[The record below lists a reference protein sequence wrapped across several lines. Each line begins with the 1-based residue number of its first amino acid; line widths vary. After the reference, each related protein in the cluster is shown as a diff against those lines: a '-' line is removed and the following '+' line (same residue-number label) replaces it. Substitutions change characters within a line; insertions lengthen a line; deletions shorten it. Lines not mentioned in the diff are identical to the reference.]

1 MSGHIDPYAVLGLSP
16 GAGQREIRAAFR
28 ALARRYHPDVSGSD
42 PAAER
47 AFKRIVLAY
56 EILGSP
62 SRRARYDRRLH
73 ARWFG
78 QPGDVGSA
86 SFRVEGEL
94 YHSDLGHHSDFYG
107 PGDPITVSD
116 AAGLV
121 GCHPSTLRRR
131 IRLGRLGATFDG
143 RRYWL
148 RRRDVERLVIA
159 PRSTGHRADDRSV
172 VDGAGVRDPADSE
185 TQGRDGRTLRPSVSP
200 VS

>member
-1 MSGHIDPYAVLGLSP
+1 MDPYAVLGLAP
-16 GAGQREIRAAFR
+16 GASQRAIRAAYR
-28 ALARRYHPDVSGSD
+28 ALARRYHPDVNGSD

-47 AFKRIVLAY
+47 AFKRIVHAY
-56 EILGSP
+56 EILGNP
-62 SRRARYDRRLH
+62 SRRARYDRRLQ

-78 QPGDVGSA
+78 RPGEAGPA

-107 PGDPITVSD
+107 PGDPITVSE

-131 IRLGRLGATFDG
+131 IRLRRLGATFDG

-148 RRRDVERLVIA
+148 RRRDVERLVLSL
-159 PRSTGHRADDRSV
+159 RSTVHGGDDRSV
-172 VDGAGVRDPADSE
+172 VDGAGGRAQVPVDSE
-185 TQGRDGRTLRPSVSP
+185 TQGRDRRTFRTSVSP
-200 VS
+200 AP